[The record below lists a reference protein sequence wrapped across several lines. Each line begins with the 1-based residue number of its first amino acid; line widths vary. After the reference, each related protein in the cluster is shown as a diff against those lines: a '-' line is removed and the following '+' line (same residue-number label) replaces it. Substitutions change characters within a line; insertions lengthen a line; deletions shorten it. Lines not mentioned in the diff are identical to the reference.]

1 MYGDINEVESVEIID
16 DDEKALKGD
25 IVSGDRHGLP
35 DLEFKPVPGGRKI
48 SEKVDHGPSFR
59 PTVMQSTVIGQ
70 RKVIQKRLLK
80 SISKTMKLTKYI
92 SK

>member
-35 DLEFKPVPGGRKI
+35 DIGFSPVPK
-48 SEKVDHGPSFR
+48 
-59 PTVMQSTVIGQ
+59 
-70 RKVIQKRLLK
+70 K
-80 SISKTMKLTKYI
+80 SLIE
-92 SK
+92 

>member
-35 DLEFKPVPGGRKI
+35 DLEFKPGRKI

-59 PTVMQSTVIGQ
+59 PTVMQSTVTGQ
-70 RKVIQKRLLK
+70 RKVILKRLLK
-80 SISKTMKLTKYI
+80 SMSKTMKHTKYI